1 MDQLYK
7 EVLAFQRRC
16 RDYLDEPSASLAR
29 SLTNEVQKL
38 EDEVQVKKNA
48 RSVENRVKS
57 VARILEDMRGGSEMS
72 VSHVSELIRQCE
84 DFQSVLRR
92 M

>member
-29 SLTNEVQKL
+29 SLTSEVQKF

-57 VARILEDMRGGSEMS
+57 VMRILEDMRGGSEMS
-72 VSHVSELIRQCE
+72 VSHVDELIRQCE
-84 DFQSVLRR
+84 DFQSALRR